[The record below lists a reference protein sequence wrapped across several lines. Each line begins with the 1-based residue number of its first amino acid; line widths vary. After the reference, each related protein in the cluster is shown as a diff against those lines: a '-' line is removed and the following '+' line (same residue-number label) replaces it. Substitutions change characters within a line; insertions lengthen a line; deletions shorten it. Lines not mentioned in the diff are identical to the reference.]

1 MTQNI
6 SLPTLT
12 LKSKREKSLLQRHP
26 WVFSGAVQRIAPEA
40 QSGDLVEVLQENG
53 AYLGIGFYDANSQIT
68 CRMVHLGRQRVEINE
83 EFWFQKLKQA
93 YDIRQEYIKDAQT
106 NAYRLIHAEGDFLP
120 GLIADVYADV
130 VVLQI
135 LTKGTEKIYPLLVAG
150 LKRLGFAHVY
160 LKNKEN
166 TQRFEKTSLKG
177 GWLTEAT
184 SPKVNILEHGLKFEV
199 NVEEGQKTG
208 FFLDQRENRQL
219 LMKYAYQKTVLN
231 AFGYTGGFSVYA
243 LAGGAKH
250 VHSVDI
256 SKEATELCT
265 QNILSNFGE
274 DAPHTAL
281 AQDCFE
287 FLKTTPEKYEVMV
300 LDPPAFAK
308 NKRSVKN
315 ATRGYISLNELGLKK
330 LAPGGILFTFS
341 CSGSIDRDTFR
352 KIVFTACA
360 SVGREVRILH
370 QITQPLDH
378 PVSIYHPEGE
388 YLKGLVLYVS

>member
-6 SLPTLT
+6 SLPALI
-12 LKSKREKSLLQRHP
+12 LKPKREKSLLQKHP
-26 WVFSGAVQRIAPEA
+26 WIFSGAVETHPKAE
-40 QSGDLVEVLQENG
+40 SGDLVEVFQDKG
-53 AYLGIGFYDANSQIT
+53 AYLGTGFYDANSQII
-68 CRMVHLGRQRVEINE
+68 CRMVHLGKDKVEVNE
-83 EFWFQKLKQA
+83 DFWFQKLKQA
-93 YDIRQEYIKDAQT
+93 YEIRQKYVKDEQT
-106 NAYRLIHAEGDFLP
+106 NAYRLIHAEGDSLP
-120 GLIADVYADV
+120 GLIADVYGEV

-135 LTKGTEKIYPLLVAG
+135 LIKGTEKIYPHLLAG
-150 LKRLGFAHVY
+150 LHKLGFKHIY

-166 TQRFEKTSLKG
+166 TQRFEKTSLG
-177 GWLTEAT
+177 NGWLSQEI
-184 SPKVNILEHGLKFEV
+184 SPKVNILEYGLGFEV

-208 FFLDQRENRQL
+208 FFLDQRENRHL
-219 LMKYAYQKTVLN
+219 LMKYAHQKTVLN

-256 SKEATELCT
+256 SKDATALCE
-265 QNILSNFGE
+265 QNVKSNFGE

-281 AQDCFE
+281 SQDCFE
-287 FLKTTPEKYEVMV
+287 YLKNTTEKYEVMV

-315 ATRGYISLNELGLKK
+315 AIRGYISLNELGLKK
-330 LAPGGILFTFS
+330 IVSGGILFTFS

-352 KIVFTACA
+352 KIIFTACA
-360 SVGREVRILH
+360 NVGREVRILH

-378 PVSIYHPEGE
+378 PVNIYHPEGE
-388 YLKGLVLYVS
+388 YLKGLVLHVI